1 MNTLRDS
8 RQSIHSIAFS
18 CRPKSLCM
26 NTLRNSSQDIHSI
39 ILRGK
44 VLRTKEL
51 SGELRLGPPVLAFD
65 WFSKTDAGA
74 ARGAAFAAPESGSGP
89 LSLIS
94 GSYSGR
100 EENAPRKT
108 KVTPTPGIARLGA
121 PFLVIPSGIEGP
133 AVWLGRGFC
142 FTGPLS
148 QEMKSS
154 CHPDRGL
161 QSELPTSGTWSVS
174 SLACA

>member
-26 NTLRNSSQDIHSI
+26 NTLRSSSQNIHLI

-51 SGELRLGPPVLAFD
+51 WGGARLGAPALALD

-74 ARGAAFAAPESGSGP
+74 ARGAAFAAPESGSGL
-89 LSLIS
+89 LSLIFGRDS
-94 GSYSGR
+94 GE
-100 EENAPRKT
+100 EENAPCKT
-108 KVTPTPGIARLGA
+108 KVTPTPGIARGYTCSVEEIPAAISQGETLDEA
-121 PFLVIPSGIEGP
+121 KVNLRDALQLVLDCREDLLKDG
-133 AVWLGRGFC
+133 LL
-142 FTGPLS
+142 FTSP
-148 QEMKSS
+148 
-154 CHPDRGL
+154 
-161 QSELPTSGTWSVS
+161 
-174 SLACA
+174 